1 LFIKEGEDRH
11 MNRKLLGGVIFGAV
25 LALCSVAAQAQDTVR
40 FGIAAEPYPPFTSKD
55 ASGKWVGFEVDLM
68 DAVCAEM
75 KTKCEIVEVA
85 WDGIIPALQAN
96 KFDVIWSSMSITDKR
111 KEVIDFTDRYY
122 KTPAVMVGAKADT
135 YNIDYKNADSVKGK
149 VIGVQTST
157 IHAQFAQKY
166 FGSAATIKVYDTQD
180 NVNADLVAGRI
191 DLDMADSIALDAF
204 LKSDAGKDFEVKWTA
219 PPDPIFGYGVGGGIR
234 KTDTALKERLNKA
247 IAAVRS
253 NGTYDTIAKKY
264 FNFNIYGE

>member
-1 LFIKEGEDRH
+1 
-11 MNRKLLGGVIFGAV
+11 MNRKILAGVILGAV
-25 LALCSVAAQAQDTVR
+25 LALCSAAARAQDTIR

-68 DAVCAEM
+68 DAICAEM

-122 KTPAVMVGAKADT
+122 KTPAVMVGAKSET
-135 YNIDYKNADSVKGK
+135 YNIDYKNADSLKGK

-234 KTDTALKERLNKA
+234 KTDAALKEKLNKA
-247 IAAVRS
+247 IAAVRA
-253 NGTYDTIAKKY
+253 NGTYDAIAKKY
-264 FNFNIYGE
+264 FNFDIYGS